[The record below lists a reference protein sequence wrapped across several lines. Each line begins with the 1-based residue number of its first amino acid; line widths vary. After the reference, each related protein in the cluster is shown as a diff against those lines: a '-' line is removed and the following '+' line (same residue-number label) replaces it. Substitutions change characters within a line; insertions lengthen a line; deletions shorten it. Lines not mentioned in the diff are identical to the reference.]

1 MSEYKNLSEDEL
13 QVVIEKAEKAL
24 KEKKIEKR
32 KEVISQI
39 KTLADSIGVTVEIR
53 GSENKAA
60 KAVKKVSAKYCNPDD
75 SSQTWTGRGLTP
87 KWMKILVDA
96 GRDKS
101 EFLI

>member
-1 MSEYKNLSEDEL
+1 MSEYKNLSENEL
-13 QVVIEKAEKAL
+13 QAVIEKAEKAL

-32 KEVISQI
+32 KEVIAQI
-39 KTLADSIGVTVEIR
+39 RELADSIGVTVEIHD
-53 GSENKAA
+53 SENKTA

-75 SSQTWTGRGLTP
+75 PAQTWTGRGLTP
-87 KWMKILVDA
+87 KWMKTLVDA